1 MVKKRVHILS
11 GDDTYNHAVREAG
24 VERNS
29 GLNTVHVFRG
39 Q

>member
-11 GDDTYNHAVREAG
+11 RDDTYNHVVREAG
-24 VERNS
+24 VERNC
-29 GLNTVHVFRG
+29 GLNTVYVFRG